1 MLFNK
6 FYQLTFHYL
15 SKYPIFA
22 AQILESYTMAITRLK
37 RKALRNKLTSK
48 LRNQKLAL
56 ESSTPVIKN
65 VDIEALKEEFKKA
78 PKAAKAEKATTAK
91 VEVKEEAPKKVAAK
105 KPVAK
110 KEVAPKAEKKEAK
123 KAPAK
128 KAAPKKD

>member
-1 MLFNK
+1 
-6 FYQLTFHYL
+6 
-15 SKYPIFA
+15 
-22 AQILESYTMAITRLK
+22 MAITRLK

-56 ESSTPVIKN
+56 ESSTPVIRN

-78 PKAAKAEKATTAK
+78 PKAEKATTAK
-91 VEVKEEAPKKVAAK
+91 VEVKEEAPKKKVAAK